1 MSTRPNVVVFFT
13 DQQRWDT
20 TGIHGNPCGLT
31 PNFDQ
36 AAMEGTF
43 PEYAFT
49 PQPVCGPARGVLQT
63 GMYATSI
70 GTYKNAIPLN
80 PDLRT
85 MAHYFNEAGYETG
98 YIGKWHL
105 GSTRHAVPER
115 ERGGYQYWLGANAL
129 EATSQAYNTLVYDNA
144 DRPVKLP
151 GYRVDALTDAAIRYI
166 DQNKE
171 KPFFLFLSFLE
182 PHFQNSNDSYPA
194 PTVETRK
201 RYDYMPPDLASLGGN
216 SWQSINGYY
225 GMVKRLDEAFGR
237 VRDALKSLQL
247 SENTILLFTTDHGC
261 HFKTR
266 NSEYKRSCHE
276 SSIRIPMAF
285 TGGPFTG
292 GGRIRSLVSLVDVAP
307 TLLDACGIPVPEDM
321 QGHSLMPLIDR
332 SCKDWPEEIFVQIS
346 ESQVGRAVRTSR
358 WKYAVEAPDKDPMT
372 DPGSD
377 TYTETALYDLEH
389 DPYELTNLIGY
400 ESHRQVADIMAER
413 LKKAMIRAGESE
425 PVILKAPP
433 VPSGQRR
440 VFPGEEL
447 L

>member
-1 MSTRPNVVVFFT
+1 M
-13 DQQRWDT
+13 
-20 TGIHGNPCGLT
+20 
-31 PNFDQ
+31 
-36 AAMEGTF
+36 
-43 PEYAFT
+43 
-49 PQPVCGPARGVLQT
+49 
-63 GMYATSI
+63 
-70 GTYKNAIPLN
+70 
-80 PDLRT
+80 
-85 MAHYFNEAGYETG
+85 
-98 YIGKWHL
+98 
-105 GSTRHAVPER
+105 
-115 ERGGYQYWLGANAL
+115 
-129 EATSQAYNTLVYDNA
+129 
-144 DRPVKLP
+144 
-151 GYRVDALTDAAIRYI
+151 
-166 DQNKE
+166 
-171 KPFFLFLSFLE
+171 
-182 PHFQNSNDSYPA
+182 
-194 PTVETRK
+194 
-201 RYDYMPPDLASLGGN
+201 
-216 SWQSINGYY
+216 
-225 GMVKRLDEAFGR
+225 
-237 VRDALKSLQL
+237 
-247 SENTILLFTTDHGC
+247 
-261 HFKTR
+261 
-266 NSEYKRSCHE
+266 RSCHE

-292 GGRIRSLVSLVDVAP
+292 GGRIRSLVSLIDVAP

-425 PVILKAPP
+425 PVIPKAPP